1 MSTSQGPGDPGRQPS
16 EEELRAAYE
25 DQLSQLRVE
34 HILLDNV
41 VMMINLGMRRTGLH
55 PGTESERDPGQ
66 VRLAIESVRALLPH
80 VQEVAPGEVGQ
91 IRNALS
97 QLQMA
102 YVRIGG
108 APPSGA
114 DAPAAAAGAPET
126 ATSPGSGAPGTTGP
140 GAQTPASGPD
150 QPGSG
155 PGPAQ
160 RSGRLWIPG
169 Q

>member
-1 MSTSQGPGDPGRQPS
+1 MSTSQGPGDPGHQPN

-25 DQLSQLRVE
+25 AQLSQLRVE

-41 VMMINLGMRRTGLH
+41 VMMINLGMRRTGLQ

-66 VRLAIESVRALLPH
+66 VRLAIEAVRALLPQ
-80 VQEVAPGEVGQ
+80 VQEVAPGEAGQ

-108 APPSGA
+108 APPSE
-114 DAPAAAAGAPET
+114 APASAPAPGAPET
-126 ATSPGSGAPGTTGP
+126 ATPPASATPPADP
-140 GAQTPASGPD
+140 GAQTPASADDPT
-150 QPGSG
+150 GSG